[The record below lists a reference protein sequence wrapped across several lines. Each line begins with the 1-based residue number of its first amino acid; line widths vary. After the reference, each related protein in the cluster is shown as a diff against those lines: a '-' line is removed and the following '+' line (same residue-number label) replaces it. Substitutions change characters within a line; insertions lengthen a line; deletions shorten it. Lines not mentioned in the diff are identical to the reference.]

1 MSDATFDSGLTAAHP
16 ESRRF
21 WEQGR
26 QGKSKPWL
34 FVLSLPMILAIV
46 FLGTIVAGV
55 VTGVIGPS
63 GVVSGARGDWRDLP
77 LPTALLSF
85 GFVMLPFAFLLL
97 AVFFANRVIHGR
109 QLRSLLTGQSHFR
122 WAQTLTSLSVT
133 FVLALAVLAAGLLFS
148 PAAVDFVLDPQAF
161 LLFLPL
167 VLVLVPIQVLS
178 EEVFFR
184 GYLVQAVGRFVSRPW
199 LVILVPSLLF
209 WGAHLN
215 NGPAVEGGLWAV
227 AVYGVMAYYLTYLAV
242 TCDGLEHAVGVHL
255 GINLFAFLVQGA
267 SGGWYP
273 TPTVFVTEPDG
284 YEFTLLATIAI
295 FLVHYVLVVR
305 PGRRNGAA

>member
-1 MSDATFDSGLTAAHP
+1 MSDATFDSGLTATQP
-16 ESRRF
+16 GPRRF

-26 QGKSKPWL
+26 QGKSAPWL

-46 FLGTIVAGV
+46 LLGTVVVGV
-55 VTGVIGPS
+55 VMGVFGPS

-85 GFVMLPFAFLLL
+85 GFVMLPFSFLLV
-97 AVFFANRVIHGR
+97 AVFLANRMVHR
-109 QLRSLLTGQSHFR
+109 RKLRSLLTGQSRFR
-122 WAQTLTSLSVT
+122 WSQTLTSLAVT
-133 FVLALAVLAAGLLFS
+133 LVLALAILTIGLLLS
-148 PAAVDFVLDPQAF
+148 PEAVDFVLDPQAF

-167 VLVLVPIQVLS
+167 VLVLVPVQVLS

-199 LVILVPSLLF
+199 LAVLVPSLLF

-215 NGPAVEGGLWAV
+215 NGPAVQGGLWAV
-227 AVYGVMAYYLTYLAV
+227 AVYGVMAFYLTYLAV

-255 GINLFAFLVQGA
+255 GINLFAFLIQGA
-267 SGGWYP
+267 AGGWYP
-273 TPTVFVTEPDG
+273 TPTVFVTEPEG

-295 FLVHYVLVVR
+295 FLAHYLLVVR
-305 PGRRNGAA
+305 PGRRADPV

>member
-1 MSDATFDSGLTAAHP
+1 MSDATFDSGLTAAPP
-16 ESRRF
+16 EPRRF

-26 QGKSKPWL
+26 QGKSGPWH

-46 FLGTIVAGV
+46 FLGTVVVGV
-55 VTGVIGPS
+55 VIGVIGPS
-63 GVVSGARGDWRDLP
+63 GIVSGAQGDWRDLP

-85 GFVMLPFAFLLL
+85 GFVMLPFGFLLL
-97 AVFFANRVIHGR
+97 AVFLANRLVHGR
-109 QLRSLLTGQSHFR
+109 KPRSLLTGQTRFR
-122 WAQTLTSLSVT
+122 WAQSLTSLAVT
-133 FVLALAVLAAGLLFS
+133 LVLALAVLAAGLLLS

-199 LVILVPSLLF
+199 LAILVPSLLF

-215 NGPAVEGGLWAV
+215 NGPAVQGGLWAV
-227 AVYGVMAYYLTYLAV
+227 AVYGVMAFYLTYLAV

-255 GINLFAFLVQGA
+255 GINLFAFLIQGA

-273 TPTVFVTEPDG
+273 TPTVFVTEPGG

-295 FLVHYVLVVR
+295 FLAHYVLVVR
-305 PGRRNGAA
+305 PGRRADSA